1 MYKVFINEK
10 KLILSETPQ
19 NVERNIAFEE
29 NLQFD
34 IALDLLQN
42 TSTKDVA
49 IYHNNLEELWLNYQQ
64 HFQVIEAAGGIVL
77 NPEKK
82 ILFIHRLGKWDLP
95 KGKIEVGES
104 SDIAALREVE
114 EECGL
119 TNLELHEFINST
131 YHMYHIRSKPVLK
144 KTYWYYMQHD
154 GIAEP
159 KPQVEEGITKV
170 EWKNKM
176 EIQRDVETST
186 FNNILLI
193 LTDFLSIHDI
203 S

>member
-19 NVERNIAFEE
+19 SVERNIAFEE

-42 TSTKDVA
+42 TSTKDAA
-49 IYHNNLEELWLNYQQ
+49 IYYHDVEALWTKFQEHY
-64 HFQVIEAAGGIVL
+64 QVIEAAGGIVL

-82 ILFIHRLGKWDLP
+82 ILFIYRLGKWDLP
-95 KGKIEVGES
+95 KGKIEKGES

-119 TNLELHEFINST
+119 TNLELKNFINT
-131 YHMYHIRSKPVLK
+131 TFHMYQIKSKPVLK
-144 KTYWYYMQHD
+144 KTYWYYMEHD
-154 GIAEP
+154 GVAQP

-170 EWKNKM
+170 EWKNKV

-193 LTDFLSIHDI
+193 LGEFLSKHEI